1 MTLNKNR
8 RYQIMTTQRTDPGYS
23 NRKRTNLAALA
34 GWIVVL
40 VCSLLIYDA
49 LLFSSLNKE
58 IWNDMQAS
66 ARVAAD
72 NLRLNVATGVRF
84 GKKLESYRGLDR
96 LLAHAGD
103 AAGMPLAALDAK
115 GNVILAHGNFP
126 PSAFQAGKVLA
137 TENDFIL
144 RDDEDGR
151 TLIVPVD
158 GRDGN
163 IAGYIGARI
172 ERAPLDAELFVMV
185 RGQLAAQGVIA
196 LVGVSAL
203 ACLLVWAGRKNMQE
217 EERQGRLSRTVRIA
231 GIAVFLLVMF
241 ANGALAL
248 HAVSSRY
255 TDSLEQDAKR
265 TGALLTEALN
275 RLLLVGVSFE
285 RMDSVDAYLA
295 GIAAVHDGSIA
306 LEILNPQG
314 IRVAGSAPE
323 GTSLLPETT
332 DFPLLSG
339 ASGASLHKLE
349 ESSAGW
355 KLRVSIVRAPWLE
368 RLRATALD
376 MLTMVAVSLIFM
388 VELFLLLTRGMELI
402 HKEKNKPAAL
412 AGQHVNRSALLRPL
426 VFFML
431 FAMDMSISFIP
442 LRMAELVPAGSLSR
456 DMLLGLPISAE
467 MGMTGISVLL
477 AGAWIKRQGA
487 RPPLMAGLIL
497 VGLGYL
503 GSMLSTA
510 PWHFVAARAVV
521 GLGYGLALLTAQA
534 STVKDGM
541 LADMVAGVYAGSLC
555 GSAMGAMLAERFG
568 YAPVF
573 LLSAA
578 ILLCLVPLPRLLLQP
593 GRDDRQEQRAAAKIS
608 FGQIRRLLGDRRFLG
623 FVLLSLIPS
632 AMLCVGFLNYFLPVY
647 LKSAGTAQ
655 SDIGRIYM
663 LNCLL
668 VIYSG
673 PPLSRLVMKT
683 RSKAGMVC
691 VAGIIS
697 ALSLLGLAVLPPLP
711 ATLLGAV
718 LIGLATGLNIPAQSE
733 YLLRLDIAR
742 AIGVDQSMSLLDAL
756 QRVGQVL
763 GPLCTGAAL
772 LVMGVDEAARIIG
785 VGFIVISLAF
795 LALARPTRETR
806 MGEA

>member
-1 MTLNKNR
+1 MTIQKTATNQAGHNKANR
-8 RYQIMTTQRTDPGYS
+8 A
-23 NRKRTNLAALA
+23 NAVALA
-34 GWIVVL
+34 GWAAVL

-49 LLFSSLNKE
+49 LLFSSLNRE
-58 IWNDMQAS
+58 VWSDVQAS

-84 GKKLESYRGLDR
+84 GKKLESYRGLDK
-96 LLAHAGD
+96 LLIHAGE
-103 AAGMPLAALDAK
+103 AAGMPLAALDAQ
-115 GNVILAHGNFP
+115 GNVILSHGGFP
-126 PSAFQAGKVLA
+126 SSAFHTGRVLEEKNGV
-137 TENDFIL
+137 TL
-144 RDDEDGR
+144 REDESGR
-151 TLIVPVD
+151 TIIVPVN
-158 GRDGN
+158 GRDGKS
-163 IAGYIGARI
+163 AGYLGARI
-172 ERAPLDAELFVMV
+172 ERAPLDAELFSMFKK
-185 RGQLAAQGVIA
+185 QLAAQGAVSLA
-196 LVGVSAL
+196 GVLLL
-203 ACLLVWAGRKNMQE
+203 AGLLAAAGR
-217 EERQGRLSRTVRIA
+217 GRTENAPHSISRSTRIS
-231 GIAVFLLVMF
+231 GIAVFLLVML

-255 TDSLEQDAKR
+255 TDSLEQDAGR

-285 RMDSVDAYLA
+285 RMDSIDAYLS
-295 GIAAVHDGSIA
+295 GIAAAHKGTIA

-314 IRVAGSAPE
+314 FRVAGSMQE
-323 GTSLLPETT
+323 GAALLPGARN
-332 DFPLLSG
+332 FPLLAARERTSG
-339 ASGASLHKLE
+339 SVSGLNPEKDSASWA
-349 ESSAGW
+349 
-355 KLRVSIVRAPWLE
+355 LRVSIVRAPWLE

-402 HKEKNKPAAL
+402 REEKEASGVPANL
-412 AGQHVNRSALLRPL
+412 QAGRSGRSGLLRPL

-442 LRMAELVPAGSLSR
+442 LRMAELVPAGNLSR

-477 AGAWIKRQGA
+477 AGIWIKRRGA
-487 RPPLMAGLIL
+487 RPPLMTGLAL

-503 GSMLSTA
+503 GSMLASA

-534 STVKDGM
+534 YTVKDGM
-541 LADMVAGVYAGSLC
+541 LADMFAGVYAGSLC

-568 YAPVF
+568 YTPVF
-573 LLSAA
+573 LLSAV
-578 ILLCLVPLPRLLLQP
+578 ILLCLVPLPRLLLQG
-593 GRDDRQEQRAAAKIS
+593 GRKDEANSSSSAKIT
-608 FGQIRRLLGDRRFLG
+608 FGQIRRLLGDRRFLA
-623 FVLLSLIPS
+623 FVLLSLVPS
-632 AMLCVGFLNYFLPVY
+632 AMLCVGFLNYFLPIY

-673 PPLSRLVMKT
+673 PPLSRLVIKS

-691 VAGIIS
+691 AAGIIS
-697 ALSLLGLAVLPPLP
+697 ALALLGLAILPPLP
-711 ATLLGAV
+711 ATLIGAMLV
-718 LIGLATGLNIPAQSE
+718 GLATGLNIPAQSE
-733 YLLRLDIAR
+733 YLLQQDIAK
-742 AIGVDQSMSLLDAL
+742 AIGVDQSMGLLDAL

-772 LVMGVDEAARIIG
+772 IAMSVDEAAKIIG
-785 VGFIVISLAF
+785 AGFIVISLAF
-795 LALARPTRETR
+795 LVLTRPPRQVQR
-806 MGEA
+806 GNA

>member
-1 MTLNKNR
+1 
-8 RYQIMTTQRTDPGYS
+8 MTTQETDSGHS
-23 NRKRTNLAALA
+23 GRRRVNRAALA
-34 GWIVVL
+34 GWLAVL
-40 VCSLLIYDA
+40 VCSLLVYDA
-49 LLFSSLNKE
+49 LLFSSLNRE
-58 IWNDMQAS
+58 IWNDVQAS

-84 GKKLESYRGLDR
+84 GKKLESYRGLDS

-103 AAGMPLAALDAK
+103 AAGMPLAALDAR
-115 GNVILAHGNFP
+115 GNVILSHGEFP
-126 PSAFQAGKVLA
+126 SSAFRAGRTLEEGDGF
-137 TENDFIL
+137 TL
-144 RDDEDGR
+144 REDEGGR
-151 TLIVPVD
+151 TLIVPVN
-158 GRDGN
+158 GRDGKN
-163 IAGYIGARI
+163 AGYIGVRI
-172 ERAPLDAELFVMV
+172 DRAPLNADLYAMF
-185 RGQLAAQGVIA
+185 RAQLAAQGAIA
-196 LVGVSAL
+196 LGGGLL
-203 ACLLVWAGRKNMQE
+203 AAAGRGTGGSGA
-217 EERQGRLSRTVRIA
+217 RARLARSARLS
-231 GIAVFLLVMF
+231 GIAVFLLVML

-255 TDSLEQDAKR
+255 TESLEHDAER
-265 TGALLTEALN
+265 TGALLTESLN

-285 RMDSVDAYLA
+285 RMDSVDAYLS
-295 GIAAVHDGSIA
+295 GIAAAHDGTIA
-306 LEILNPQG
+306 LEILNPRG
-314 IRVAGSAPE
+314 VRVAGSAPE
-323 GTSLLPETT
+323 GTALLPEARN
-332 DFPLLSG
+332 FPLLNGGGGRSLHRPEED
-339 ASGASLHKLE
+339 ASGWS
-349 ESSAGW
+349 
-355 KLRVSIVRAPWLE
+355 LRVSIVRAPWLD

-388 VELFLLLTRGMELI
+388 VELFLLLTRGMELL
-402 HKEKNKPAAL
+402 HAERTASPSP
-412 AGQHVNRSALLRPL
+412 GRSALLRPL
-426 VFFML
+426 AFFML

-467 MGMTGISVLL
+467 MGMTGLSVLL
-477 AGAWIKRQGA
+477 AGAWIKRSGA
-487 RPPLMAGLIL
+487 RPPLMTGLAL
-497 VGLGYL
+497 VGAGYL
-503 GSMLSTA
+503 GSMLAAS

-521 GLGYGLALLTAQA
+521 GTGYGLALLTAQA
-534 STVKDGM
+534 CTVKDGM
-541 LADMVAGVYAGSLC
+541 LADMFAGVYAGSLC

-573 LLSAA
+573 LLSAV
-578 ILLCLVPLPRLLLQP
+578 ILICLVPLPRLLLR
-593 GRDDRQEQRAAAKIS
+593 GGTEGGEEQSAAKVT
-608 FGQIRRLLGDRRFLG
+608 FGQMRRLLGDRRFLA
-623 FVLLSLIPS
+623 FVLLSLVPS

-691 VAGIIS
+691 AAGIIS
-697 ALSLLGLAVLPPLP
+697 ALSLLVLAVLPPLP

-718 LIGLATGLNIPAQSE
+718 LVGLATGLNIPAQSE

-763 GPLCTGAAL
+763 GPLCAGAAL
-772 LVMGVDEAARIIG
+772 LAMGVDEAARLIG
-785 VGFIVISLAF
+785 AGFILISLAF
-795 LALARPTRETR
+795 LVLARPGRAAHTED
-806 MGEA
+806 A

>member
-1 MTLNKNR
+1 
-8 RYQIMTTQRTDPGYS
+8 MTTEKTTATQAGHNKVHRA
-23 NRKRTNLAALA
+23 NAAALA
-34 GWIVVL
+34 GWFVVL

-49 LLFSSLNKE
+49 LLFSSLSRE
-58 IWNDMQAS
+58 VWSDVQAS

-84 GKKLESYRGLDR
+84 GKKPESYRGLDK
-96 LLAHAGD
+96 LLIHAAD

-115 GNVILAHGNFP
+115 GNIILSHGNFP
-126 PSAFQAGKVLA
+126 PDAFHTGDILA
-137 TENDFIL
+137 N
-144 RDDEDGR
+144 EDGFTLREDRGDNGGR
-151 TLIVPVD
+151 TILVPVF
-158 GRDGN
+158 GRGGD
-163 IAGYIGARI
+163 IAGHIGARI
-172 ERAPLDAELFVMV
+172 ERAPLGAELSSMFRKQLVAQGAV
-185 RGQLAAQGVIA
+185 SLAGLLLLAGLLAA
-196 LVGVSAL
+196 
-203 ACLLVWAGRKNMQE
+203 AGRGGKKNAP
-217 EERQGRLSRTVRIA
+217 RSLSRFTRIS
-231 GIAVFLLVMF
+231 GIAVFLLVML

-255 TDSLEQDAKR
+255 TDSLEQDAGR

-285 RMDSVDAYLA
+285 RMDSVDAYLS
-295 GIAAVHDGSIA
+295 GIAAAHNGTIA
-306 LEILNPQG
+306 LELLNPRG
-314 IRVAGSAPE
+314 VRGAGSAPE
-323 GTSLLPETT
+323 GTALLPEARN
-332 DFPLLSG
+332 FPLLNGGGGRSLHRPEED
-339 ASGASLHKLE
+339 ASG
-349 ESSAGW
+349 W
-355 KLRVSIVRAPWLE
+355 RLRVSIVRAPWLD

-402 HKEKNKPAAL
+402 HKEKEASGAPADL
-412 AGQHVNRSALLRPL
+412 KAGHSGRSGQSGLLRPL

-467 MGMTGISVLL
+467 MGMTGLSVLL
-477 AGAWIKRQGA
+477 AGAWITRQGA
-487 RPPLMAGLIL
+487 RPPLMTGLAL

-503 GSMLSTA
+503 GSMLACA

-534 STVKDGM
+534 CTVKDGM
-541 LADMVAGVYAGSLC
+541 LADMFAGVYAGSLC

-568 YAPVF
+568 YTPVF
-573 LLSAA
+573 LLSAV
-578 ILLCLVPLPRLLLQP
+578 ILLCLVPLPRLFLRG
-593 GRDDRQEQRAAAKIS
+593 GREGETGSSSSANIT
-608 FGQIRRLLGDRRFLG
+608 FGQIRRLLGDRRFPA
-623 FVLLSLIPS
+623 FVLLSLVPS

-647 LKSAGTAQ
+647 LKNAGTAQ

-673 PPLSRLVMKT
+673 PPLSRLVMKS

-691 VAGIIS
+691 AAGVIS
-697 ALSLLGLAVLPPLP
+697 SLALLGLAVLPPLP
-711 ATLLGAV
+711 ATLIGAMLV
-718 LIGLATGLNIPAQSE
+718 GLATGLNIPAQSE
-733 YLLRLDIAR
+733 YLLQLDIAR
-742 AIGVDQSMSLLDAL
+742 AIGVDRSMGLLDAI

-772 LVMGVDEAARIIG
+772 IVMNVNEAATT
-785 VGFIVISLAF
+785 VGAGFLVISLAF
-795 LALARPTRETR
+795 LVLAQPPRKARR
-806 MGEA
+806 KNA